1 MNLKSFIASYF
12 RAWLSPRGGTL
23 SGLVLAI
30 LWSVAI
36 PSARATLQFDV
47 FLGYDGLVRELNWFP
62 VVFEVFNDG
71 PAFKGVIEFS
81 GSQFGA
87 GQMRRI
93 LDEFP
98 TNTRKRYVMPAFASS
113 RSSIW
118 NARLVD
124 ERGKVRSEQ
133 PNLRAKM
140 DLTSRSYVLGGL
152 PRTFGG
158 MPTFPELNQRP
169 PESKPVTA
177 HMRPELFPDNPLTLE
192 ALDAIYLNSEK
203 ALELKAPQ
211 VNALLRWLHQGGHLL
226 VVVEQPADILGT
238 PWLRALMPIDLS
250 NVATQ
255 SMGNEVLHWIRQAG
269 AEEAVNTRT
278 TSRPEAPAPPV
289 MSQAMRRRYG
299 LSPLPQ
305 SSRAASSTAPA
316 TAAENPWSGLPVDSG
331 WEDPVAGIA
340 TGALR
345 DGKVLLAMDQTP
357 LVVNAPRDRGQ
368 ITVILFN
375 PEREPFRTWK
385 VKPWLWAR
393 LAQIPGEQVLNAKI
407 GNYGGWSIDGVLGAM
422 IDSKQVRKLPISWLL
437 GLLVVYLAV
446 IGPVD
451 QFVLRK
457 LNKQMW
463 TWVTFPVYVVAFSF
477 LIYFISFKLR
487 HGETELNELHFVDVF
502 PAHGKAEM
510 RGRTFLSI
518 YSPANARFQL
528 GSEQPFACLRGES
541 RGSYVS
547 GIDDSRAEIE
557 QRGYNYRADVYV
569 PVWTSQ
575 LFVNDWWQDGPLPLS
590 AGLSQQNGQYQLQVT
605 NLTGRPLTDT
615 RLVFKGRVY
624 SLGAIAPGAPLT
636 ASLGSQA
643 AISLQEFLTQYGGQ
657 QFQIAAN
664 ERRQAFS
671 GNPRTHQ
678 WNLALSA
685 MAISFLNHPGSA
697 NLYSSDGYSSFFLTP
712 AGLDISGLSERDEAV
727 LLAWDAGHSVARPTN
742 QFQPRRRQQDT
753 LLRLVVPLR
762 NEP

>member
-1 MNLKSFIASYF
+1 MNLKSFIASHF

-30 LWSVAI
+30 LWGVVA
-36 PSARATLQFDV
+36 PSARAALQFDV

-71 PAFKGVIEFS
+71 PSFKGVIEF
-81 GSQFGA
+81 GGGQFGG

-93 LDEFP
+93 ADEFP

-140 DLTSRSYVLGGL
+140 DLTSRSYLLGGL

-158 MPTFPELNQRP
+158 LPTFPDLNQRP
-169 PESKPVTA
+169 LESKPVVG

-192 ALDAIYLNSEK
+192 AVDAIYLNSEK

-226 VVVEQPADILGT
+226 VAVEQPADILGT

-255 SMGNEVLHWIRQAG
+255 SLGNEVLHWIRQAG
-269 AEEAVNTRT
+269 AEEAVNART
-278 TSRPEAPAPPV
+278 ASRPDAPTPAA
-289 MSQAMRRRYG
+289 MSPAMRRRHG

-305 SSRAASSTAPA
+305 ASRAAAAAP
-316 TAAENPWSGLPVDSG
+316 AENPWTSLPVDSG
-331 WEDPVAGIA
+331 WEDPVVGIA

-345 DGKVLLAMDQTP
+345 DGKVLLAMGQTP
-357 LVVNAPRDRGQ
+357 LVVNAARDRGQ

-393 LAQIPGEQVLNAKI
+393 LAQIPWEQVQNTKF
-407 GNYGGWSIDGVLGAM
+407 GNYGGLSIDGVLGAM

-451 QFVLRK
+451 QFVLKK

-528 GSEQPFACLRGES
+528 RGEQPFACLRGES
-541 RGSYVS
+541 TGPYSA
-547 GIDDSRAEIE
+547 GIDGSRAEID
-557 QRGYNYRADVYV
+557 QQGYNYRADVYV

-590 AGLSQQNGQYQLQVT
+590 AGLIQRNGQYQLQIT
-605 NLTGRPLTDT
+605 NLTGRPLTEA

-624 SLGAIAPGAPLT
+624 AVGGLAPGAPLT
-636 ASLGSQA
+636 FSLGTQP
-643 AISLQEFLTQYGGQ
+643 AISLQEFMTQYGGQ
-657 QFQIAAN
+657 QFQMAAN

-671 GNPRTHQ
+671 GNPRTQQ

-685 MAISFLNHPGSA
+685 MAVSFLNHPGSA
-697 NLYSSDGYSSFFLTP
+697 SLYSPDGYSSFFLTP

-727 LLAWDAGHSVARPTN
+727 LLVWDAGHSLARPTN

-753 LLRLVVPLR
+753 LLRLVVSLR